1 MRKLIIL
8 TALSLWAGLLSAE
21 NYKVLYVNDT
31 SLTYNDGKK
40 VEKGDIISDANTI
53 KWEKEKQAVKVI
65 NLTTKKQS
73 LFTSTEWARTKG
85 LGALVYVRRAST
97 QASGNSYY
105 AKLFNTFKNEYELL
119 DSIEVETD
127 IELSDSC
134 YFTAAYMYGDTKLV
148 KRLSH
153 HDGKVIIDKSLFNID
168 DKKLDPRDVTLS
180 VEYVNKQEMQYTFV
194 RDKIDLLVFPEKME

>member
-1 MRKLIIL
+1 MRKLIII
-8 TALSLWAGLLSAE
+8 TALSLWAGLLIAE

-31 SLTYNDGKK
+31 SLTYNDGRK

-73 LFTSTEWARTKG
+73 LFTSTEWARSKG

-148 KRLSH
+148 KKLSH
-153 HDGKVIIDKSLFNID
+153 QKGKVIIDKSLFDID
-168 DKKLDPRDVTLS
+168 NKKLDPRDVTLS
-180 VEYVNKQEMQYTFV
+180 IEYVNKLEKKYTFV
-194 RDKIDLLVFPEKME
+194 RDKIDLLVYPEIVE

>member
-31 SLTYNDGKK
+31 SLTYIDGKK
-40 VEKGDIISDANTI
+40 VEKGDVISDANTI

-73 LFTSTEWARTKG
+73 LFTSTEWARAKG

-153 HDGKVIIDKSLFNID
+153 HDGKVIIDKSLFDID
-168 DKKLDPRDVTLS
+168 NKKLDPRDVTLS
-180 VEYVNKQEMQYTFV
+180 VEYVNKQEMKYTFV
-194 RDKIDLLVFPEKME
+194 RDKIDLLVFPERIE

>member
-153 HDGKVIIDKSLFNID
+153 HDGKVIIDKSLFDID
-168 DKKLDPRDVTLS
+168 NKKLDPRDVTLS
-180 VEYVNKQEMQYTFV
+180 VEYVNKQEMKYTFV
-194 RDKIDLLVFPEKME
+194 RDKIDLLVFPERIE

>member
-1 MRKLIIL
+1 MRKLIII
-8 TALSLWAGLLSAE
+8 TALSLWAGLLIAE

-31 SLTYNDGKK
+31 SLTYNDGRK

-73 LFTSTEWARTKG
+73 LFTSTEWARSKG

-97 QASGNSYY
+97 QASGNSFY

-153 HDGKVIIDKSLFNID
+153 HDGKVIIDKSLFDID
-168 DKKLDPRDVTLS
+168 NKKLDPRDVSLS
-180 VEYVNKQEMQYTFV
+180 VEYVNKQEMKYTFV
-194 RDKIDLLVFPEKME
+194 RDKIDLLVFPEKIE